1 MKYEMVGETTKKDI
15 LSKVKLAKKE
25 FATNVLVVCGGK
37 SFEHDISI
45 LTAQIIAN
53 VELKKYNIFVLYQ
66 SLNGDFYLM
75 PKDLSVKEY
84 KEHAQG
90 LKVKLFTNSQNIWSE
105 KGKAL
110 FRADVAVVCA
120 HGQNC
125 EDGTLAHLF
134 SLCNIACT
142 SFNPTSLSV
151 TLDKEFM
158 KDVFTASG
166 FKTPDYCVI
175 KAGDLVDL
183 KITLALNDNATNF
196 DEILANEKLN
206 ADTKAILQ
214 ALAKIGFPMII
225 KPANLGS
232 SIGICTCE
240 NVGELMS
247 SLDFA
252 FKFDNKILCEKMID
266 DFIEI
271 NCSAQKIGDKIIASR
286 CEEPIKH
293 ARFLTFSDKY
303 LSGEKGSKKVGVK
316 NKNIKIEQKKP
327 QNTEKNAKIER
338 FDDKFQSNLENI
350 IKMTKFLHSENEDI
364 VESLPPLDTLKNAY
378 GVLQN
383 IWCEI
388 GNNESEVTQSN
399 KNDDTIKSARAN
411 CENAQNFVKLT
422 EHSVPQFVI
431 NDIQKTTCELYKKFD
446 CTSVVRIDYLVGCN
460 YEIFVNEINSI
471 PGSLAYYLW
480 DEDISAFVDSLI
492 IEAYK
497 AHKERAKKSYYFE
510 TNL

>member
-1 MKYEMVGETTKKDI
+1 MKYELVGETTKKDVLKKI
-15 LSKVKLAKKE
+15 KLAKKE

-45 LTAQIIAN
+45 LTAQIVAN
-53 VELKKYNIFVLYQ
+53 AELEKYNIFVLYQ

-75 PKDLSVKEY
+75 PKDLSVKDF
-84 KEHAQG
+84 KALSQG
-90 LKVKLFTNSQNIWSE
+90 VKVKLATNSQMVLS
-105 KGKAL
+105 GKNKSL

-125 EDGTLAHLF
+125 EDGTFAHLF

-142 SFNPTSLSV
+142 SFNATSLAV

-158 KDVFTASG
+158 KDAFIASG
-166 FKTPDYCVI
+166 FKTPEYCVI
-175 KAGDLVDL
+175 KADDLVDL
-183 KITLALNDNATNF
+183 KIALALNDNATNF

-206 ADTKAILQ
+206 TDTKVILQ

-252 FKFDNKILCEKMID
+252 FKFDSKILCEKMID

-271 NCSAQKIGDKIIASR
+271 NCSARKIGEKIVASR
-286 CEEPIKH
+286 CEEPVKH

-303 LSGEKGSKKVGVK
+303 LGGEKGGKKVGAK
-316 NKNIKIEQKKP
+316 NAKSKIEQKKP
-327 QNTEKNAKIER
+327 ENSEKNAKKEHFEGD
-338 FDDKFQSNLENI
+338 FDANLENI
-350 IKMTKFLHSENEDI
+350 IKMTKFLHSENDDI
-364 VESLPPLDTLKNAY
+364 VESVPPLETLKNAY

-383 IWCEI
+383 IWSEI
-388 GNNESEVTQSN
+388 GDNESKDLSSN
-399 KNDDTIKSARAN
+399 KNEIII
-411 CENAQNFVKLT
+411 ENDRINHSPAQNFVKLT

-431 NDIQKTTCELYKKFD
+431 DDIQKITCALYKKFD
-446 CTSVVRIDYLVGCN
+446 CTSVVRVDYLVDSN
-460 YEIFVNEINSI
+460 YNIFVNEINSI

-480 DEDISAFVDSLI
+480 NEDISVFVDSLI
-492 IEAYK
+492 VA
-497 AHKERAKKSYYFE
+497 AHKAQCVRAQKSYYFE
-510 TNL
+510 THL